1 MELHRD
7 QRYHIAWILSSLD
20 HHMIATHFFDEIFH
34 RYTST
39 SSEIVYTLGRVGL
52 HNVIAASI
60 AHDPTPQSPIGDIV
74 DSLLQEVPSIRAGF
88 LVSADATV
96 PRKETV
102 RVGDVVVGLGS
113 DMQAGVVY
121 FDHQETTK
129 QKRLFMTRESQ
140 RLPGAVLTAINDLRS
155 HNGRNDWLR
164 RLKQDGPTRISPPT
178 ACTGENGELED
189 IQLWG
194 PEEIGKTQ
202 GPPGKS
208 TLNYQSRRG
217 SASQHQPK
225 AFRGVVASSEQGL
238 KDPALMER
246 IGAGNGILCFETAAA
261 NMTRPFMVVSGIAS
275 CSGDKQQ
282 ELPSNEVCEVVA
294 SYVACLVH
302 LINPTKLAA
311 EFPIASYFEYEAF
324 DLDRPG
330 FRLLRLEAGIGPI
343 RCHVFQAYLDDEQSL
358 IPYEALSYCWG
369 SNRLAGTVIANEKVL
384 FITEN
389 LSEALQHLRHRDEDR
404 ILWIDAICIDQNNIR
419 ERGHQVGCMGRI
431 YSRADRVLIWLGYV
445 SYELS
450 PLISALNEFETNVPP
465 GAWRYWSYD
474 DTRWTDVW
482 EKGQTDLLR
491 RDERDGVNQQSR
503 LKLLMSK
510 PWFGRVWILQEV
522 AKAKKASI
530 GCSEGWISAR
540 SFALAPRLLG
550 VAPDFLCQAIIDIMP
565 GPSRRSSWWTQKQ
578 NLCTLLWRFRGSQ
591 ANDPRDRLYALLDLA
606 SDTKLKEKITADYTK
621 NEKAVVKDIL
631 AYLFNDDQSSNCFNV
646 RDIADL
652 QRNIPNLSCMALE
665 RRILCGA
672 QIEHIQEFL
681 QLQNKTVWLSE
692 AAASYVWFVD
702 TRLMDYLLNEPSFE
716 YVALGTVSEAVAFEK
731 YITVESFLNRREKKV
746 HITRQIIRT
755 ARQNGIDPLALVVEE
770 SRDDIEI
777 TEALVKEAARNRPD
791 TLKLLLDRRG
801 NEVQITEELVE
812 VAAQNGPNTLKLLLD
827 RRGDEVKITE
837 ALVEDVARNGP
848 DTLKLLLDRRGDE
861 VKITE
866 ALVEVAARNGLD
878 ILKLLL
884 DRRGNEVKITEALVE
899 VAARNG
905 PDTLKLLLDRR
916 GDEVQ
921 ITEELVKVA
930 AWNGLDTLKLLLDR
944 RGDEVQITEELVEV
958 AARNGPDTV
967 KLLLDRRG
975 NEVQITEEL
984 VKVAAW
990 NGLDTLKLL
999 LDRRG
1004 NEVKITEALVKVA
1017 ARNGPDTLKLLLD
1030 RRGNEVQITEE
1041 LVEVAARN
1049 GPDTLKLL
1057 LDRR

>member
-7 QRYHIAWILSSLD
+7 QRYHIAWILSSFD

-52 HNVIAASI
+52 HNVVAASI
-60 AHDPTPQSPIGDIV
+60 AHDRTPQGPIGDIV
-74 DSLLQEVPSIRAGF
+74 DSLLQEVPSIRASF

-96 PRKETV
+96 PRKGNV
-102 RVGDVVVGLGS
+102 RVGDVVVGLGP

-129 QKRLFMTRESQ
+129 QKRLFMTGES
-140 RLPGAVLTAINDLRS
+140 RPLSRAVLTAINDLRS
-155 HNGRNDWLR
+155 PNGRNDWLR
-164 RLKQDGPTRISPPT
+164 RLEQDGPTRISPPT
-178 ACTGENGELED
+178 ACAGGNGELDD
-189 IQLWG
+189 IQLLSS
-194 PEEIGKTQ
+194 EEIDKNQ
-202 GPPGKS
+202 DIPEKPA
-208 TLNYQSRRG
+208 LNYQSRRG
-217 SASQHQPK
+217 SASQYQPK
-225 AFRGVVASSEQGL
+225 AYRGLIASSEQGL

-261 NMTRPFMVVSGIAS
+261 NMKSRPFMVVSGISS

-282 ELPSNEVCEVVA
+282 ELPSNEVCEIVA

-343 RCHVFQAYLDDEQSL
+343 RCHIFQAYLDDEQSL

-369 SNRLAGTVIANEKVL
+369 SNRLAGKVIANEKLL

-389 LSEALQHLRHRDEDR
+389 LSEALQHLRHKDEDR

-450 PLISALNEFETNVPP
+450 PLISALNEFETSVPP
-465 GAWRYWSYD
+465 GAWRHWAYD
-474 DTRWTDVW
+474 DTRWADIW
-482 EKGQTDLLR
+482 KKGQMNLPR
-491 RDERDGVNQQSR
+491 KHERDGVNQQSR

-550 VAPDFLCQAIIDIMP
+550 VVPDFQCQAIIDIMP

-591 ANDPRDRLYALLDLA
+591 AKDPRDRLYALLDLA
-606 SDTKLKEKITADYTK
+606 SDTKIKEKITADYTK

-631 AYLFNDDQSSNCFNV
+631 AYLFNDDQSSNSFNV
-646 RDIADL
+646 QDIADL
-652 QRNIPNLSCMALE
+652 QRKIPNLSCMVLE

-681 QLQNKTVWLSE
+681 QLQSKTVWLSE
-692 AAASYVWFVD
+692 AAASYAWFVD
-702 TRLMDYLLNEPSFE
+702 TRLMDYLLNERTFE
-716 YVALGTVSEAVAFEK
+716 YVALGPISEVVALEK
-731 YITVESFLNRREKKV
+731 DVTVESFLNRREKKV
-746 HITRQIIRT
+746 QITQQIIRA
-755 ARQNGIDPLALVVEE
+755 ARQNGIDPLALVLEE

-777 TEALVKEAARNRPD
+777 A
-791 TLKLLLDRRG
+791 
-801 NEVQITEELVE
+801 
-812 VAAQNGPNTLKLLLD
+812 
-827 RRGDEVKITE
+827 E
-837 ALVEDVARNGP
+837 ALVEEAPV
-848 DTLKLLLDRRGDE
+848 
-861 VKITE
+861 ITE
-866 ALVEVAARNGLD
+866 LN
-878 ILKLLL
+878 
-884 DRRGNEVKITEALVE
+884 
-899 VAARNG
+899 
-905 PDTLKLLLDRR
+905 
-916 GDEVQ
+916 
-921 ITEELVKVA
+921 
-930 AWNGLDTLKLLLDR
+930 
-944 RGDEVQITEELVEV
+944 
-958 AARNGPDTV
+958 
-967 KLLLDRRG
+967 
-975 NEVQITEEL
+975 
-984 VKVAAW
+984 
-990 NGLDTLKLL
+990 
-999 LDRRG
+999 
-1004 NEVKITEALVKVA
+1004 
-1017 ARNGPDTLKLLLD
+1017 
-1030 RRGNEVQITEE
+1030 
-1041 LVEVAARN
+1041 
-1049 GPDTLKLL
+1049 
-1057 LDRR
+1057 